1 MLSADFDLNKR
12 AFQGILGHYPIRG
25 RGLLDDRI
33 IVTLSHYTL
42 GPIPANVQG
51 LMSARTR
58 HLMADERNEPAGF
71 KVVDRRSFTAE
82 GSPREESSPGTRP
95 VESPP
100 TERVS
105 RPQIIEPPDTEPSGE
120 PSGFETLV
128 SYLSTTTM
136 FQLGLIPGPGG
147 ERIPADMPNAQRT
160 IDLLEVLQE
169 KTHGNLTPNESRL
182 LDDVLYELRMT
193 FVELQKRQARKG
205 K

>member
-1 MLSADFDLNKR
+1 
-12 AFQGILGHYPIRG
+12 
-25 RGLLDDRI
+25 
-33 IVTLSHYTL
+33 
-42 GPIPANVQG
+42 
-51 LMSARTR
+51 
-58 HLMADERNEPAGF
+58 MADEKNEPSGF

-82 GSPREESSPGTRP
+82 GSRRDESPSEVKKKADPP
-95 VESPP
+95 PP

-105 RPQIIEPPDTEPSGE
+105 RPPIIESSEEEPSGE

-147 ERIPADMPNAQRT
+147 ERIPSDMVNAQRT
-160 IDLLEVLQE
+160 IDLLQVLQE
-169 KTHGNLTPNESRL
+169 KTQGNLTGNESRL

-205 K
+205 